1 MSDLLGII
9 APLRKFLSDSDQS
22 ILIANST
29 EEALKLK
36 AHRVYQIPDFQRE
49 IRWDEDNVSLLID
62 DLSSGSRYLGNVILT
77 EHANNMYSL
86 IDGQQ
91 RITILTMILK
101 CIQKLHGDHIEVIS
115 PCTLEIESFSSF
127 SKLINEYFPAEKKNS
142 HDVTESDKLHQCEK
156 YYDLWQYVM
165 GHSTLQDRRQAQTVL
180 ENLCK
185 SRINIIL
192 NKSDDIHD
200 GIRYFID
207 VNLKGKQLDTE
218 DIFKSYLFKNDG
230 GKEIRDAWYQ
240 FKTNV
245 SRAENSKMPYPLLK
259 LLEHYFYCDLY
270 TDPKYKGL
278 EFSDKFVLKKEFKT
292 KEENPQPHR
301 QGSHLIEVI
310 GSKQYMLT
318 SMTKLNGAMQIML
331 EVVNSAST
339 TSEFESLFPCIKEN
353 GDPARIDPTELK
365 IIHNFMKKLLKDS
378 NLLPKALLMKYILTT
393 LLGKTPK
400 FKSEYQ
406 KIYGVYLLSVLF
418 TVFENTKSKDI
429 LLGVLKSDSC
439 TWYDEA
445 ISQIKSYF
453 SLDKITDNRLLAQ
466 YKYATNY
473 EEEDYRFRCKS
484 LATIYNFFM
493 VKGDTIN
500 IRGKLADLNKFIND
514 DSLYSMEHFIISES
528 DTNSAKIV
536 IGSDKADYQYESTFF
551 KKYVNSMFNFI
562 FIPQVMNSKLK
573 NYWLPQKLEMIAE
586 GSLGSVECS
595 YSIMVIEKLKDL
607 SAHMK
612 TAAPSIVN
620 CKDSL
625 DLYFHR
631 DFKEHYVSVS
641 RAILKAVIERIKTP

>member
-9 APLRKFLSDSDQS
+9 APLRKFLSNSDQS

-77 EHANNMYSL
+77 EQANNIYSL

-101 CIQKLHGDHIEVIS
+101 CIQKLHGDHIDVIS
-115 PCTLEIESFSSF
+115 PCTLAIESFSAF
-127 SKLINEYFPAEKKNS
+127 SDLVSEYFPIEKKES
-142 HDVTESDKLHQCEK
+142 SEVVKSDKLHQCEK
-156 YYDLWQYVM
+156 YYNLWQYIT
-165 GHSTLQDRRQAQTVL
+165 GNSTLQDRRQAQNVL

-245 SRAENSKMPYPLLK
+245 SSAEKSRMPYPLLK

-270 TDPKYKGL
+270 TDTRYKGL

-292 KEENPQPHR
+292 KEENSQFHR

-310 GSKQYMLT
+310 GSKQYMLK
-318 SMTKLNGAMQIML
+318 SINQLNAAISVML
-331 EVVNSAST
+331 EIVNSTST
-339 TSEFESLFPCIKEN
+339 TSNFESLFPCVKKN
-353 GDPARIDPTELK
+353 GNPDRMDSTELK
-365 IIHNFMKKLLKDS
+365 IIHNFMKKLLRDS

-393 LLGKTPK
+393 LLDKAPK
-400 FKSEYQ
+400 LKSEYQ

-418 TVFENTKSKDI
+418 TVFENTKSKDV
-429 LLGVLKSDSC
+429 LLSVLKSDSC
-439 TWYDEA
+439 IWYEEA
-445 ISQIKSYF
+445 VTQVKSYF
-453 SLDKITDNRLLAQ
+453 SHDKITDTRLLAQ

-484 LATIYNFFM
+484 LATIYNFFV
-493 VKGDTIN
+493 VKDDTIS
-500 IRGKLADLNKFIND
+500 IRGKLADLNSFVND
-514 DSLYSMEHFIISES
+514 ETLYSMEHFIISES
-528 DTNSAKIV
+528 DTYTTKVV
-536 IGSDKADYQYESTFF
+536 IGSDKVDYQYESAFF

-562 FIPQVMNSKLK
+562 FIPHAMNSKLK
-573 NYWLPQKLEMIAE
+573 NYWLPKKIEMIGE
-586 GSLGSVECS
+586 GSLGKIECP
-595 YSIMVIEKLKDL
+595 YSRMVIEHVHML
-607 SAHMK
+607 SESMK
-612 TAAPSIVN
+612 TATPSIVTH
-620 CKDSL
+620 KDSL
-625 DLYFHR
+625 DLFFAR
-631 DFKEHYVSVS
+631 DFKEAYVIVS
-641 RAILKAVIERIKTP
+641 RTILKAVIERIKTP